1 MALQAG
7 ATVGVAVLGYAYGE
21 YLLKE
26 EKKKLVKEKKIHEEE
41 KKQWR

>member
-1 MALQAG
+1 MALRAG
-7 ATVGVAVLGYAYGE
+7 ATVGVAIAGYVYAE
-21 YLLKE
+21 YNLKE